1 MFRFILSIVSLII
14 FSNLAFGQ
22 NKEVNVKIET
32 KYGVMLFKLYN
43 ETPLHKDNFVK
54 LIKKGHYDSLLFH
67 RIIQSFVVQGG
78 DPTSKYAKKDSLLG
92 EGDVGYTVPAEFNP
106 QLFHK
111 KGALAMAREGDDVNP
126 KKASSGCQFYIV
138 HGKPRNDTDM
148 IKAAYRNNKSLIQ
161 PLEDS
166 IRKLDTVAFSKW
178 SPYEKHKRLSNLVKG
193 NKNYYQISAA
203 QLKVYQS
210 LGGTPH
216 LDNNYTVFGEMI
228 AGIEVL
234 DKLAAA
240 NTDKNDR
247 PIEDIRM
254 KITIVEKNT
263 HARKNRK
270 NIKRN

>member
-1 MFRFILSIVSLII
+1 MFQRILNFVVLFVFISPL
-14 FSNLAFGQ
+14 FSQ
-22 NKEVNVKIET
+22 NKDVNVKIET
-32 KYGVMLFKLYN
+32 VFGNMTFRLYN
-43 ETPLHKDNFVK
+43 ETPLHRDNFIK

-67 RIIQSFVVQGG
+67 RVISSFVVQGG

-92 EGDVGYTVPAEFNP
+92 NGDVGYTVPAEFNA

-138 HGKPRNDTDM
+138 HGKPRSDTDM

-166 IRKLDTVAFSKW
+166 IKKLDTTAFNKW
-178 SPYEKHKRLSNLVKG
+178 SPYEKHKRLSDLVKQ
-193 NKNYYQISAA
+193 NKKYYRISAT

-216 LDNNYTVFGEMI
+216 LDNNYTVFGELIEGM
-228 AGIEVL
+228 EVL
-234 DKLAAA
+234 DKLAAVK
-240 NTDKNDR
+240 TDTNDR
-247 PIEDIRM
+247 PVEDLIM
-254 KITIVEKNT
+254 KISIVEITK
-263 HARKNRK
+263 HAGKNRK
-270 NIKRN
+270 HTKRN